1 MLWISP
7 GSVSYTTPS
16 SRYFL
21 AFPPVSK
28 VDYGA
33 RVLLMWFVIEARLN
47 ILFSKFFLEMN
58 TPSLNVFKFGGYISN
73 LLYPLRIGESMVC
86 I

>member
-1 MLWISP
+1 
-7 GSVSYTTPS
+7 
-16 SRYFL
+16 
-21 AFPPVSK
+21 
-28 VDYGA
+28 
-33 RVLLMWFVIEARLN
+33 MWFVIEARLN

-73 LLYPLRIGESMVC
+73 LLYPLRIGESMVY